1 MEEPRLLKHEAF
13 DFPNDLIPLMY
24 KQVTYFFPV
33 RISVCFVFVVAERSK
48 VVSGYAIRECCI
60 VDDVFARSSRPILCR
75 IGGPC

>member
-24 KQVTYFFPV
+24 KYFFPV

-48 VVSGYAIRECCI
+48 VVSSYAIRECCI
-60 VDDVFARSSRPILCR
+60 VDDVFARSSTSDLMSYRRPLLT
-75 IGGPC
+75 